1 MRISYWSSD
10 VCSSDLLGP
19 RLKYSCCLY
28 PHGTETLEQAEEQ
41 MFRMYAVRAGL
52 VDGQS
57 MLDLGCGWGSLSLWL
72 AERYP
77 ASRIV
82 GLSNS
87 HGQREY
93 IMARA
98 KERGLHNLTILT
110 GNIVDFE
117 MSRSEEHTSE
127 LQSLI
132 RISYAVF
139 CLKKKH

>member
-1 MRISYWSSD
+1 
-10 VCSSDLLGP
+10 
-19 RLKYSCCLY
+19 
-28 PHGTETLEQAEEQ
+28 
-41 MFRMYAVRAGL
+41 
-52 VDGQS
+52 

-117 MSRSEEHTSE
+117 MSEAMLAGKFDRVLSIEMFEHRKNYGQIGRASCRGSVC
-127 LQSLI
+127 Q
-132 RISYAVF
+132 YV
-139 CLKKKH
+139 